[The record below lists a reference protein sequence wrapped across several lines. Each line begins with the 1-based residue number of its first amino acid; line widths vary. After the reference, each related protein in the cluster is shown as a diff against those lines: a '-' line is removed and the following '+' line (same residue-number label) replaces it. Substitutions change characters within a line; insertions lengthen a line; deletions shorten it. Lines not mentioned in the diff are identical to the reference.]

1 MEQKMKLIKNQ
12 SVKDRAGIVGSSQIA
27 SILGITGAF
36 KSEFETWQDFTAQ
49 SKESEDNSEIM
60 LAGTCL
66 EDGIARMFESKY
78 KIKLK
83 KLAKNTAW
91 QHEKYDWAICHPDR
105 VIDSKTA
112 LEIKLVSS
120 YKSHDWGEEETDEIP
135 QYYITQVIW
144 YMIINPKLTRV
155 YVARFTDNKL
165 YRYFV
170 DREGNEELIYKV
182 EDKIVEWVRKIREDG
197 YIPQAKELKEQ
208 YSLVSYLGLSQPVEL
223 ESLSLDIKMCASRY
237 KEATAQIK
245 EAEGRKEAALREM
258 CNIIGESKS
267 IKYQGRNI
275 AYYVTT
281 VKENV
286 DVKLLKAD
294 LPEVFEKYK
303 KVSESTYLRINARD
317 EDVALTQSEIEKIN
331 ELKEQTNG

>member
-135 QYYITQVIW
+135 QYYLTQVIW

-182 EDKIVEWVRKIREDG
+182 EDKIVEWVRKIR
-197 YIPQAKELKEQ
+197 
-208 YSLVSYLGLSQPVEL
+208 
-223 ESLSLDIKMCASRY
+223 
-237 KEATAQIK
+237 
-245 EAEGRKEAALREM
+245 
-258 CNIIGESKS
+258 
-267 IKYQGRNI
+267 
-275 AYYVTT
+275 
-281 VKENV
+281 
-286 DVKLLKAD
+286 
-294 LPEVFEKYK
+294 
-303 KVSESTYLRINARD
+303 
-317 EDVALTQSEIEKIN
+317 
-331 ELKEQTNG
+331 